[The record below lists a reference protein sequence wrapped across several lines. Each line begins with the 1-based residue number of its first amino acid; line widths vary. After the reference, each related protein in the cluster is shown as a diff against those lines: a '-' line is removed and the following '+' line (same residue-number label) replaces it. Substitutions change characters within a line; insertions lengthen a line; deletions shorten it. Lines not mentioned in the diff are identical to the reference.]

1 MLVDGVVVSHIL
13 LLVPP
18 APNLLVHT
26 SESHIYYCK
35 QSEHLRIA
43 STVIYYDKD
52 TRTLIGSMKFTCDK
66 FHEAQLVT
74 LLPFKYNCECELYI
88 VIAATKLG
96 KRAQFEKKKSKMLGK
111 KKIYYYSEKNEW

>member
-66 FHEAQLVT
+66 FHEARLVT
-74 LLPFKYNCECELYI
+74 LLPFTI
-88 VIAATKLG
+88 VSASYTL
-96 KRAQFEKKKSKMLGK
+96 
-111 KKIYYYSEKNEW
+111 